1 MCLAQGEEASEH
13 RGADIKGGRQPV
25 GGARHQLFDREADR
39 QQRDAGERED
49 QLGIGAEKIGMGVIV
64 AIARSVLFCAF
75 GMAARPVIVPG
86 MVAGAVIVSRM
97 RAGMFGARAL
107 ARLDLQLAERSE
119 EHTSEL
125 QSLMRISYDVFC
137 LKKKKQQDT

>member
-39 QQRDAGERED
+39 QQRAAGERED

-86 MVAGAVIVSRM
+86 MVAGAVIV
-97 RAGMFGARAL
+97 
-107 ARLDLQLAERSE
+107 RSE

-125 QSLMRISYDVFC
+125 QSLMRISYAVFC
-137 LKKKKQQDT
+137 LKQKKIHTSKIQ